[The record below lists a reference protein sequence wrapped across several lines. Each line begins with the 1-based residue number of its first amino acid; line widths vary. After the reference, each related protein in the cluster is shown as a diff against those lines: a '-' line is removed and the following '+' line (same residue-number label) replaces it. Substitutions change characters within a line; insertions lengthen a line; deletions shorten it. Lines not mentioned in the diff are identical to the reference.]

1 MKTKIGS
8 MCRSLLRANTTSEIS
23 FKRGCIEYL
32 VDVLF
37 SSILISTHLN
47 IAVISF
53 ISLYVVIMIIPSLL
67 FLLSVFVIQSYSV

>member
-1 MKTKIGS
+1 

-67 FLLSVFVIQSYSV
+67 FFMSIFVIQSYSV